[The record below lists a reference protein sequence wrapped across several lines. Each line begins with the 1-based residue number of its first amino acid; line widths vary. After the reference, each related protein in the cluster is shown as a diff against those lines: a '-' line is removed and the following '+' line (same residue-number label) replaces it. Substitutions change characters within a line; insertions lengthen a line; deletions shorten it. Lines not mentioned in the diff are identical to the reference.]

1 MGKHSAAEPPQR
13 PAGVVVVVAL
23 VLGLA
28 LAGGLY
34 FLLRQTDDNPG
45 SVTPSASPSVTASS
59 CASAADQV
67 RVAVAPSMTTIVQA
81 AAGRVTAETRA

>member
-45 SVTPSASPSVTASS
+45 LCGSSFGRIERPPRARPPPPPTPSET
-59 CASAADQV
+59 V
-67 RVAVAPSMTTIVQA
+67 RVAAAPA
-81 AAGRVTAETRA
+81 